1 MKNTKTITH
10 THQLKHLYQ
19 IKMKI
24 ETTPIK
30 DLIIINPSVYEDN
43 RGYFFESY
51 NQRFFREQGIY
62 TNFVQDNQSIS
73 VKGVLR
79 GLHFQKIAPQ
89 AKLVRC
95 IVGEVYDVVVDLR
108 KSSETYKKW
117 FGVKL
122 SEDNMKMMFVPKGF
136 AHGFVTLSDVAV
148 FHYKCDELYMPSA
161 DGGIIYNDPEINID
175 WGVDV
180 SQLIMSDKDRVLPKL
195 ADIETE
201 LGF

>member
-1 MKNTKTITH
+1 
-10 THQLKHLYQ
+10 
-19 IKMKI
+19 MKI

-89 AKLVRC
+89 SKLVRC

-122 SEDNMKMMFVPKGF
+122 SEDNMRMMFVPKGF

-161 DGGIIYNDPEINID
+161 DGGIIYNDPELNID

-180 SQLIMSDKDRVLPKL
+180 NELILSDKDRVLPKL
-195 ADIETE
+195 VDIEKE
-201 LGF
+201 LNF

>member
-1 MKNTKTITH
+1 MN
-10 THQLKHLYQ
+10 
-19 IKMKI
+19 I

-30 DLIIINPSVYEDN
+30 DLIVINPSVYEDN

>member
-1 MKNTKTITH
+1 
-10 THQLKHLYQ
+10 
-19 IKMKI
+19 MKI

-30 DLIIINPSVYEDN
+30 DLLIINPSVYEDN

-79 GLHFQKIAPQ
+79 GLHFQKTAPQ
-89 AKLVRC
+89 SKLVRC
-95 IVGEVYDVVVDLR
+95 VVGEVYDVVVDLR
-108 KSSETYKKW
+108 KSSDTYKKW
-117 FGVKL
+117 FGIKL
-122 SEDNMKMMFVPKGF
+122 SEDNMKMMLVPKGF
-136 AHGFVTLSDVAV
+136 AHGFVTLSDVAI

-180 SQLIMSDKDRVLPKL
+180 NELILSDKDRVLPKL
-195 ADIETE
+195 VDIEKE
-201 LGF
+201 LNF

>member
-1 MKNTKTITH
+1 MKPTIS
-10 THQLKHLYQ
+10 
-19 IKMKI
+19 IF
-24 ETTPIK
+24 
-30 DLIIINPSVYEDN
+30 EDN

-195 ADIETE
+195 ADIETD

>member
-1 MKNTKTITH
+1 
-10 THQLKHLYQ
+10 
-19 IKMKI
+19 MKI

-161 DGGIIYNDPEINID
+161 DGGIIYNDTEINID

>member
-1 MKNTKTITH
+1 MKNTKTTNH

-19 IKMKI
+19 TKMNI

-30 DLIIINPSVYEDN
+30 DLIVINPSVYEDN

-195 ADIETE
+195 ADIETD

>member
-1 MKNTKTITH
+1 
-10 THQLKHLYQ
+10 
-19 IKMKI
+19 MKI

-148 FHYKCDELYMPSA
+148 FHYKCDELYMPSS
-161 DGGIIYNDPEINID
+161 DGGIIYNDPELNID

-180 SQLIMSDKDRVLPKL
+180 NELILSDKDRVLPKL
-195 ADIETE
+195 VDIEKE
-201 LGF
+201 LNF

>member
-1 MKNTKTITH
+1 
-10 THQLKHLYQ
+10 
-19 IKMKI
+19 MKI

-180 SQLIMSDKDRVLPKL
+180 NQLIMSDKDRVLPKL
-195 ADIETE
+195 ADIETD

>member
-1 MKNTKTITH
+1 MTH
-10 THQLKHLYQ
+10 IRQLKRLYQ

-108 KSSETYKKW
+108 KSSDTYKQW

-122 SEDNMKMMFVPKGF
+122 SEDNMKMMLVPKGF

-148 FHYKCDELYMPSA
+148 FHYKCDELYMPSS
-161 DGGIIYNDPEINID
+161 DGGIIYNDPELNID

-180 SQLIMSDKDRVLPKL
+180 NELILSDKDRVLPKL
-195 ADIETE
+195 VDIEKE
-201 LGF
+201 LNF

>member
-1 MKNTKTITH
+1 
-10 THQLKHLYQ
+10 
-19 IKMKI
+19 
-24 ETTPIK
+24 
-30 DLIIINPSVYEDN
+30 
-43 RGYFFESY
+43 
-51 NQRFFREQGIY
+51 
-62 TNFVQDNQSIS
+62 
-73 VKGVLR
+73 
-79 GLHFQKIAPQ
+79 
-89 AKLVRC
+89 
-95 IVGEVYDVVVDLR
+95 VYDVVVDLR

-195 ADIETE
+195 VDIETD

>member
-1 MKNTKTITH
+1 MN
-10 THQLKHLYQ
+10 
-19 IKMKI
+19 I

-30 DLIIINPSVYEDN
+30 DLLIINPSVYEDN

-148 FHYKCDELYMPSA
+148 FHYKCDELYMPSS
-161 DGGIIYNDPEINID
+161 DGGIIYNDPELNID

-180 SQLIMSDKDRVLPKL
+180 NELILSDKDRVLPKL
-195 ADIETE
+195 VDIEKE
-201 LGF
+201 LNF

>member
-1 MKNTKTITH
+1 
-10 THQLKHLYQ
+10 
-19 IKMKI
+19 MKI

-30 DLIIINPSVYEDN
+30 DLIVINPSVYEDN

-95 IVGEVYDVVVDLR
+95 VVGEVYDVVVDLR

-195 ADIETE
+195 VDIETE

>member
-1 MKNTKTITH
+1 
-10 THQLKHLYQ
+10 
-19 IKMKI
+19 MKI
-24 ETTPIK
+24 EITPIK
-30 DLIIINPSVYEDN
+30 DLLIINPLIYEDN

-51 NQRFFREQGIY
+51 NQRFFRELGIY
-62 TNFVQDNQSIS
+62 TNFVQDNQSVS

-148 FHYKCDELYMPSA
+148 FHYKCDELYMPSS

-195 ADIETE
+195 ADIETD

>member
-1 MKNTKTITH
+1 
-10 THQLKHLYQ
+10 
-19 IKMKI
+19 MKI

-30 DLIIINPSVYEDN
+30 DLLIINPSVYEDN

-148 FHYKCDELYMPSA
+148 FHYKCDELYMPSSE
-161 DGGIIYNDPEINID
+161 GGIIYNDPELNID
-175 WGVDV
+175 WGMDINE
-180 SQLIMSDKDRVLPKL
+180 LILSDKDRVLPKL
-195 ADIETE
+195 VDIEKE
-201 LGF
+201 LNF

>member
-1 MKNTKTITH
+1 MKNTKTTTH

-195 ADIETE
+195 ADIETD

>member
-1 MKNTKTITH
+1 
-10 THQLKHLYQ
+10 
-19 IKMKI
+19 MKI

-30 DLIIINPSVYEDN
+30 DLLIINPSVYEDN

-148 FHYKCDELYMPSA
+148 FHYKCDELYMPSS
-161 DGGIIYNDPEINID
+161 DGGIIYNDPELNID

-180 SQLIMSDKDRVLPKL
+180 NELILSDKDRVLPKL
-195 ADIETE
+195 VDIEKE
-201 LGF
+201 LNF

>member
-1 MKNTKTITH
+1 
-10 THQLKHLYQ
+10 
-19 IKMKI
+19 MKI

-30 DLIIINPSVYEDN
+30 DLLIINPSVYEDN

-95 IVGEVYDVVVDLR
+95 VVGEVYDVVVDLR

-195 ADIETE
+195 VDIETE

>member
-1 MKNTKTITH
+1 
-10 THQLKHLYQ
+10 
-19 IKMKI
+19 MKI

-30 DLIIINPSVYEDN
+30 DLLIINPSVYEDN

-195 ADIETE
+195 VDIETD